1 MCLSMLFGG
10 GAGAALAAGQVRI
23 VGLRAVCFECRQEGW
38 GFVCLSWRSH
48 YQDAVRCPF
57 LLVVSSD
64 MCVAEENKEQENEM
78 RDLQQRPA
86 AGGGS
91 GGG

>member
-1 MCLSMLFGG
+1 LSANKNGVSSVSCG
-10 GAGAALAAGQVRI
+10 EAIIG
-23 VGLRAVCFECRQEGW
+23 
-38 GFVCLSWRSH
+38 
-48 YQDAVRCPF
+48 DAVRCPF

-86 AGGGS
+86 AGGG
-91 GGG
+91 